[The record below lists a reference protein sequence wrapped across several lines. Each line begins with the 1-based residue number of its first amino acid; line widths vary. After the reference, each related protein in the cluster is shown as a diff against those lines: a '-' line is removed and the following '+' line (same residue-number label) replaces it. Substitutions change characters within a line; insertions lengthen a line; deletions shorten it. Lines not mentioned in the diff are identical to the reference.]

1 MAVLKRGVIFGVIIG
16 LLVCFSASLF
26 AQEDKNEPEDKIE
39 KFTRFIKKKRVN
51 AAYVMGGLNKLNLD
65 TLNRHL
71 EKDDYPPLQEGYLTY
86 GVGGH
91 IIHNKFIVGLEI
103 HRFLE
108 RNAISSKAFNTSAY
122 GKYFLLNFGYLLHE
136 KKGLMVYPL
145 AGMGFGQLKLRVT
158 ENNIHSFQDINNFQ
172 KGSESITRSFLVNLA
187 VGADYFFNYNQ
198 EKKGKNSLMVGIR
211 AGYMFS
217 AIKDDWSVNHV
228 HVADGPNAGL
238 SSPYICIV
246 FGLGGWMEKFIE
258 IAIS

>member
-1 MAVLKRGVIFGVIIG
+1 MTVLNRRFMFGVIFG
-16 LLVCFSASLF
+16 LLVCFSTGLI
-26 AQEDKNEPEDKIE
+26 AQEEQKEPEDKIE
-39 KFTRFIKKKRVN
+39 KFTKFIKKKRVN
-51 AAYVMGGLNKLNLD
+51 AAYIIGGLNILNLD
-65 TLNRHL
+65 ALNQHL
-71 EKDDYPPLQEGYLTY
+71 EKDDYPVLPKTYLTY

-103 HRFLE
+103 HRFIE
-108 RNAISSKAFNTSAY
+108 KNPISSKTFNTNAY
-122 GKYFLLNFGYLLHE
+122 GKYLLLNFGYLLHE

-145 AGMGFGQLKLRVT
+145 AGMGFGQLTLRVT

-187 VGADYFFNYNQ
+187 FGADYFFKYNK

-217 AIKDDWSVNHV
+217 AIKNDWSVNHV
-228 HVADGPNAGL
+228 HVADGPIAGL
-238 SSPYICIV
+238 TSPYICIV